1 MSEDS
6 LINEEDRI
14 NQQHSPTTEINSKNN
29 NHKKSSIN
37 GKLIKIKSIHN

>member
-14 NQQHSPTTEINSKNN
+14 NQQPSPTTEINSK
-29 NHKKSSIN
+29 N